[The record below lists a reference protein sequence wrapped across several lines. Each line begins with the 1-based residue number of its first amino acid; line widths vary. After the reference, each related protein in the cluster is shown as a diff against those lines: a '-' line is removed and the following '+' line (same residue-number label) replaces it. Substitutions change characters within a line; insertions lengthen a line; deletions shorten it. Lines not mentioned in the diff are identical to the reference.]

1 MTPHVILVGLPGAG
15 KTTVGRLVAE
25 RLGRPFL
32 DFDEEIER
40 RESVRVAE
48 LFATRGE
55 AYFRALERSL
65 TLELAARS
73 GMVLAPGGGWMMDRE
88 GVATLRRRGRIIH
101 LFVTPE
107 TALQRLSAAPE
118 LEARP
123 LLAGADPL
131 ATLRRLW
138 AEREAAYRDADAVV
152 GTERVGLQRLIEIV
166 ATLAAAPL
174 PG

>member
-15 KTTVGRLVAE
+15 KTTIGRLVAE

-40 RESVRVAE
+40 RESSRVSE
-48 LFATRGE
+48 IFASRGE
-55 AYFRALERSL
+55 PYFRALERSL
-65 TLELAARS
+65 TLELAAES
-73 GMVLAPGGGWMMDRE
+73 GMVLAPGGGWMMDHE

-101 LFVTPE
+101 LLVSPE
-107 TALQRLSAAPE
+107 TALQRLSASPE
-118 LEARP
+118 LRARP
-123 LLAGADPL
+123 LLAAGDPL

-138 AEREAAYRDADAVV
+138 AEREAAYRGADAVV
-152 GTERVGLQRLIEIV
+152 GTESVDIQDVIEIV